1 MRLGLLGGTFNPIH
15 FGHLRAAE
23 EIREKIRLDRITF
36 IPSALPPHKKVEPP
50 ITVADRLE
58 MVRRAVAGNPFFEVS
73 EIEIRR
79 PGLSYTVETLRHFQR
94 SAGAET
100 ELFFIVGMDAF
111 LEINT
116 WESYKELFQLSH
128 FVVLERPG
136 TPHALE
142 KFLADNISPDYRP
155 DNEKRRYLHH
165 ELRAVFFQAVTSLD
179 ISSTKIRDLVKEGCS
194 IRYLVPRVVEEYI
207 INKGLYK

>member
-23 EIREKIRLDRITF
+23 EIRENIHLDRITF

-50 ITVADRLE
+50 ITAANRLE
-58 MVRRAVAGNPFFEVS
+58 MVRRAVADNPFFEVS
-73 EIEIRR
+73 EVEIRR

-100 ELFFIVGMDAF
+100 EFFFIVGMDAF

-128 FVVLERPG
+128 FVVLARPG
-136 TPHALE
+136 APHALE
-142 KFLADNISPDYRP
+142 KFLTDNISPGYRH
-155 DNEKRRYLHH
+155 DHEKRRYLHH
-165 ELRAVFFQAVTSLD
+165 ELRTVFFQDVTSLD
-179 ISSTKIRDLVKEGCS
+179 ISSTKIRDLVQKGRS
-194 IRYLVPRVVEEYI
+194 IRYLVPKVVEEYI
-207 INKGLYK
+207 VNKGIYK